1 MKVVNGMTVYE
12 GEDPC
17 SLDEYSAKIA
27 QEVSKLIQDN
37 KYDDTLIKQEQQTQN
52 EEISNNT
59 KKNKNQ
65 DKQIAQL
72 QKENTALKSQ
82 IPTGEVEGEYINISD
97 SSNLELVD
105 FNVEG
110 KTVQDGIPTV
120 ELPVEI
126 KGCGE
131 DGNISVVKSNGN
143 LAKFDENYFEVTENS
158 IKNIK
163 GINGVKLMQHIK
175 LKKGQTLYTR
185 LKLFSTNAVAFTSY
199 IKTKDITTELNIL
212 KYVNIS
218 SLQLNTNY
226 DKSYTATEDCE
237 IIYRAWGNSDSSS
250 FEFQFTASLDEA
262 IDYIKHED
270 KEYVVTTQEPFYEGD
285 TFVKI
290 DGVRYEKHNCK
301 KVVLTGEEDIN
312 IHLGTTDRF
321 NLTFINDGKA
331 GNINNPNAI
340 SNYYKSNYSSDNNSI
355 YVANGKYVS
364 IQDNRYE
371 NNLSGFKEWLTE
383 QYNSVNPVYVIYK
396 LAEPKL
402 IPCTEEQNTIL
413 DEIENSSTYKNV
425 TYIYS
430 NDEISPIFD
439 IEYYKDL
446 DTIINNTKK
455 ETQSQIDE
463 IKELLSTTGT
473 SAMLLENLKTDLESE
488 V

>member
-185 LKLFSTNAVAFTSY
+185 LKLFSTNAVTFTSY

-270 KEYVVTTQEPFYEGD
+270 KEYVVPTQEPFYEGD

-290 DGVRYEKHNCK
+290 DGVRYEKHLKNK
-301 KVVLTGEEDIN
+301 LIFD
-312 IHLGTTDRF
+312 GTESMSTS
-321 NLTFINDGKA
+321 G
-331 GNINNPNAI
+331 
-340 SNYYKSNYSSDNNSI
+340 SQNSI
-355 YVANGKYVS
+355 YQFNITINELDIAEDDDYIDKNKVASNYFSKVNKWTNS
-364 IQDNRYE
+364 WLIDNVVLQMIRE
-371 NNLSGFKEWLTE
+371 PRVRFQTSKFTTLTDFKAKLTE
-383 QYNSVNPVYVIYK
+383 LYNAGTPLYIVYP
-396 LAEPKL
+396 LATPKL
-402 IPCTEEQNTIL
+402 IPCTEDQNTVL
-413 DEIENSSTYKNV
+413 DELENSSTYKNI

-430 NDEISPIFD
+430 NDEIEPKIKLQ
-439 IEYYKDL
+439 YYKDL
-446 DTIINNTKK
+446 ETLFNKINAVATA
-455 ETQSQIDE
+455 TVQ
-463 IKELLSTTGT
+463 
-473 SAMLLENLKTDLESE
+473 E
-488 V
+488 VQND